1 MKNKIL
7 RKGLVV
13 GIIALFIGLAFIPSF
28 NAISISKSDDTT
40 PPVIEVSWE
49 TYKFNSTWYVKFDCE
64 IYDNESGIDR
74 TIWYLNGV
82 LQDSNSGPGPDYG
95 FHFTVTLYIAKKSV
109 FKFEAI
115 NGAGLSAFVEIDG
128 SDIKST
134 KDCDCQSNSKTHL
147 AEKLLNKLEKDE
159 VLSKVIKSINPK
171 DDRLICEIL
180 WNIYERYTAIADYY
194 YEKKEDYEL
203 GTFWYNIYLYI
214 FTIYFMISAIPIIIG
229 AAVFGCW
236 GPYPY

>member
-1 MKNKIL
+1 MKKLLIL
-7 RKGLVV
+7 GV
-13 GIIALFIGLAFIPSF
+13 IALFIGLAFIPSF
-28 NAISISKSDDTT
+28 NAVSISKD
-40 PPVIEVSWE
+40 IEKINTVVDNTKE
-49 TYKFNSTWYVKFDCE
+49 DC
-64 IYDNESGIDR
+64 
-74 TIWYLNGV
+74 
-82 LQDSNSGPGPDYG
+82 
-95 FHFTVTLYIAKKSV
+95 
-109 FKFEAI
+109 FE
-115 NGAGLSAFVEIDG
+115 
-128 SDIKST
+128 
-134 KDCDCQSNSKTHL
+134 CQSNGKTHL
-147 AEKLLNKLEKDE
+147 AEKLLNRLEKNE